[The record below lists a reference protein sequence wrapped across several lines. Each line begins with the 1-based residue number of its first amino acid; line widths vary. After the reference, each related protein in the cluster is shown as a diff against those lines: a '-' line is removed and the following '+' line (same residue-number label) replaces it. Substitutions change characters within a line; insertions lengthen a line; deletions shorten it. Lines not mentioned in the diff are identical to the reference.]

1 MNLFICYSKCSTCK
15 KAREFLKEH
24 GIPFQER
31 DIKENRPSKNEL
43 EKWITL
49 SGESPRKFF
58 NTSGLVYKSMNL
70 KDKLDSM
77 TREEQILLLS
87 SDGMLVKR
95 PLLITDD
102 KVYIGFKHY
111 EELL

>member
-1 MNLFICYSKCSTCK
+1 
-15 KAREFLKEH
+15 
-24 GIPFQER
+24 
-31 DIKENRPSKNEL
+31 
-43 EKWITL
+43 
-49 SGESPRKFF
+49 
-58 NTSGLVYKSMNL
+58 MNL

>member
-1 MNLFICYSKCSTCK
+1 MNLFLCYSKCSTCK

-24 GIPFQER
+24 DIPFQER
-31 DIKENRPSKNEL
+31 DIKENRPTKEEL
-43 EKWITL
+43 DAWITL

-58 NTSGLVYKSMNL
+58 NTSGLLYKSMNL
-70 KDKLDSM
+70 KDKLDFM
-77 TREEQILLLS
+77 TNEEQIKLLS

-95 PLLITDD
+95 PLFITDD